1 MGNRLGEVISLFYRS
16 YERLPYKN
24 KNLITL
30 CVLTLEEDS
39 IWNKVLSSLEME
51 NGATLILCKVASLPE
66 LITAIDRN
74 KVEMV
79 LIRETN
85 SMAEEKSLVHLM
97 TIYPRLRI
105 VVASEFSNWLR
116 VFNKDEIQLTS
127 FTDLVHLINPV

>member
-1 MGNRLGEVISLFYRS
+1 V
-16 YERLPYKN
+16 
-24 KNLITL
+24 ITL

-39 IWNKVLSSLEME
+39 IWNKVLSSLELE
-51 NGATLILCKVASLPE
+51 KGATLILCKVASLPE

-74 KVEMV
+74 KVDMV

-85 SMAEEKSLVHLM
+85 SLAEEKSLVHLM

-127 FTDLVHLINPV
+127 FTDLVHLITPD